1 MRKMLSLLLI
11 VGIVAVLFAGCG
23 KTEVNLE
30 TVSQGQ
36 SVSEQNNQVVSE
48 PKKAGN
54 STENQQAN
62 EDTTTEPEETTNEDS
77 QGSSPSETTEP
88 TEPSQPVTEN
98 IDKEWFTEVVS
109 ARVVS
114 QSEGALEWKNAN
126 GKTVNFSNGGGKLY
140 LIDVWAQWCPPC
152 KASTS
157 TMIAMYNKYK
167 DNGLVVLGINVD
179 ESGNLTLAK
188 EFASSEGIHYPVLHD
203 DPKSS
208 KINGIYV
215 GQGIPQFTLLDS
227 TGKVYFTNTGAI
239 IEGSSEATQ
248 LESAIRKA
256 LGL

>member
-179 ESGNLTLAK
+179 EPGNLTLAK
-188 EFASSEGIHYPVLHD
+188 EFASSEGIRYPVLHD
-203 DPKSS
+203 PQSS
-208 KINGIYV
+208 KIAGIYV

-248 LESAIRKA
+248 LESAIRRA

>member
-11 VGIVAVLFAGCG
+11 VGIIAVLFTGCG

-36 SVSEQNNQVVSE
+36 SVSEQNNQIVSE

-54 STENQQAN
+54 STENQQAS
-62 EDTTTEPEETTNEDS
+62 EEKTMEPEEITNENS
-77 QGSSPSETTEP
+77 QDNSSSETTEP
-88 TEPSQPVTEN
+88 NQSVTEN
-98 IDKEWFTEVVS
+98 KDKEWFTEVVS

-126 GKTVNFSNGGGKLY
+126 GETVNFSNGGGKLY

-179 ESGNLTLAK
+179 EPNNLTLAK

-203 DPKSS
+203 PQSS
-208 KINGIYV
+208 KIAGIYV

-239 IEGSSEATQ
+239 IEGSGEATQ
-248 LESAIRKA
+248 LESTIRRA